1 MARHEAHGRARL
13 LRQRA
18 LRRLHG
24 RDPRRRAARA
34 GVWLKSQPVADPA
47 VAARYNCTDLF
58 ELKSK
63 RFAEIGRVSMPG
75 NR

>member
-1 MARHEAHGRARL
+1 MKHTDELGFSDSVRCDGSTDVTRGGEPHE
-13 LRQRA
+13 
-18 LRRLHG
+18 
-24 RDPRRRAARA
+24 PY

-63 RFAEIGRVSMPG
+63 RFAEIGQVSMPG

>member
-1 MARHEAHGRARL
+1 MKHTDELGFSDSVRCDGSTDVTRGGAPHEPYGAW
-13 LRQRA
+13 LR
-18 LRRLHG
+18 
-24 RDPRRRAARA
+24 
-34 GVWLKSQPVADPA
+34 SQPVADPA

-63 RFAEIGRVSMPG
+63 RFAEIGQVSMPG